1 MNTPTLRA
9 MCCAATM
16 ALPAMPAAATVTV
29 QFVQP
34 EHFADAGDYGVR
46 AQRNLE
52 SIKRHLQTMGDRC
65 LPAGHV
71 LDIRIIDLDLAGRH
85 EWWRPGAYDARIM
98 RDITW
103 PRADLQYLWKDAQGS
118 VLADK
123 RERVSDINYL
133 ARSAFVRS
141 DSDPLI
147 YDKAMFSEWFER
159 RFCPQQRG

>member
-9 MCCAATM
+9 MCCAAAM

-29 QFVQP
+29 EFVQP
-34 EHFADAGDYGVR
+34 EHFTDAGDYGIR

-52 SIKRHLQTMGDRC
+52 SIKQHLQATGDRC
-65 LPAGHV
+65 LPAGHM
-71 LDIRIIDLDLAGRH
+71 LDIRITDIDLAGRN
-85 EWWRPGAYDARIM
+85 EWRRPGAYDTRIM

-103 PRADLQYLWKDAQGS
+103 PRADLQYLWKDAQGN

-123 RERVSDINYL
+123 RERVSDMDYL

-141 DSDPLI
+141 DSDPLV
-147 YDKAMFSEWFER
+147 YDKAMLSEWFER